1 MYHEIAAT
9 KPGAIVVGVV
19 VVLERRR
26 VAPKIH
32 VSYGPRMTI
41 DLVGQRI
48 GILRSVVGSTIMAC
62 LLCPRPQCLRDAS
75 IRAAFS
81 ALRSLL

>member
-1 MYHEIAAT
+1 M
-9 KPGAIVVGVV
+9 VVGVV
-19 VVLERRR
+19 VVLAQRGR

-48 GILRSVVGSTIMAC
+48 GILSALPSWRASCAHGRSV
-62 LLCPRPQCLRDAS
+62 
-75 IRAAFS
+75 
-81 ALRSLL
+81 